1 MTDADLQ
8 ERIHVSPALQAM
20 QNQLYSEIG
29 FRAPA
34 GFEFSP
40 LLVLSVISIIVQIV
54 IHCRESHD
62 EQSVRASMRD
72 LRALPLRQQLRLRR
86 ALTSLWREK
95 YPRTTTH
102 QENPLIDA
110 VYQLSDS
117 ADDAAIDEL
126 LRLATQHKS

>member
-1 MTDADLQ
+1 MTNEELQ
-8 ERIHVSPALQAM
+8 ERIDNSPALSALQS
-20 QNQLYSEIG
+20 QLQSEIG

-34 GFEFSP
+34 EFALSAI
-40 LLVLSVISIIVQIV
+40 LVVSIISIIVQIV
-54 IHCRESHD
+54 IHCRESRD

-72 LRALPLRQQLRLRR
+72 VRSLPLRQQFRLRR
-86 ALTSLWREK
+86 ALTELWRQT
-95 YPRTTTH
+95 YPRATRH

-126 LRLATQHKS
+126 LWLAAQHKS